1 MEALPSLKVLVVEDD
16 PLQREACE
24 AFLGALGQ
32 RVVTTAT
39 GDDAIALFEREEPDL
54 VLMDVLLP
62 TIDGFETTRR
72 LRAQCGERW
81 VPIIYLTVLDSSA
94 RLIEGLEAGGDD
106 YLVKPVS
113 VDILEAKLR
122 SVIRTLSLYRQIE
135 ESRDDLKRANIT
147 LTRANRELDTFAYS
161 VAHDLKAPLRA
172 IDGYRGLLMEDYAER
187 LAPEAKG
194 YLERI
199 GLSVAHMNTLIDDML
214 VYSRIERSTQKTTT
228 LELKPLIE
236 SALQFYQRE
245 LDASKA
251 HVTVTATGSLSADR
265 RGIELALR
273 NLIGNA
279 VKFVASEPSPSIE
292 IGFEQN
298 ADRQHLWVSD
308 NGIGFDMRHSNR
320 IFDIFQRLHPSDRY
334 PGTGIGLAIVRK
346 AIERMGGRTWA
357 ESSPGK
363 GACFHLEWPA

>member
-1 MEALPSLKVLVVEDD
+1 
-16 PLQREACE
+16 
-24 AFLGALGQ
+24 
-32 RVVTTAT
+32 
-39 GDDAIALFEREEPDL
+39 
-54 VLMDVLLP
+54 
-62 TIDGFETTRR
+62 
-72 LRAQCGERW
+72 
-81 VPIIYLTVLDSSA
+81 
-94 RLIEGLEAGGDD
+94 
-106 YLVKPVS
+106 
-113 VDILEAKLR
+113 
-122 SVIRTLSLYRQIE
+122 
-135 ESRDDLKRANIT
+135 
-147 LTRANRELDTFAYS
+147 
-161 VAHDLKAPLRA
+161 
-172 IDGYRGLLMEDYAER
+172 MEDYAER

-214 VYSRIERSTQKTTT
+214 VYSRIERGTQKTTT

-236 SALQFYQRE
+236 SALQLYQRE
-245 LDASKA
+245 LDASKVQ
-251 HVTVTATGSLSADR
+251 VTVTATGSLSADR

-292 IGFEQN
+292 IGFEQD

-346 AIERMGGRTWA
+346 AIERMGGRAWA

>member
-1 MEALPSLKVLVVEDD
+1 MEALPSLKALVVEDD

-32 RVVTTAT
+32 HAVAAAN
-39 GDDAIALFEREEPDL
+39 GDDAITLFEREQPDL

-72 LRAQCGERW
+72 LRTLCGAHW

-106 YLVKPVS
+106 YLVKPVN

-122 SVIRTLSLYRQIE
+122 SVIRTLSLYRQLE
-135 ESRDDLKRANIT
+135 ESRDDLKRANTT
-147 LTRANRELDTFAYS
+147 LTRANRELDSFAYS

-172 IDGYRGLLMEDYAER
+172 IDGYRGLLIEDYGDTLPSE
-187 LAPEAKG
+187 G
-194 YLERI
+194 QNYLERI
-199 GLSVAHMNTLIDDML
+199 GRSVAHMNSLIDDML
-214 VYSRIERSTQKTTT
+214 VYSHIERSTLNNTT
-228 LELKPLIE
+228 LELKPLVENILP
-236 SALQFYQRE
+236 SYQHE
-245 LDASKA
+245 LDACRA
-251 HVTVTATGSLSADR
+251 QVTIVSAGSLRADR
-265 RGIELALR
+265 QGIELALR

-279 VKFVASEPSPSIE
+279 VKFVASEPAPRIE
-292 IGFEQN
+292 IRFERNGQH
-298 ADRQHLWVSD
+298 QHLSVSD
-308 NGIGFDMRHSNR
+308 NGIGFDMRHSSH

-346 AIERMGGRTWA
+346 AIERMGGRAWA
-357 ESSPGK
+357 ESAPGK
-363 GACFHLEWPA
+363 GATFHLEWPA